1 MPHRGYCKIFTFIY
15 FCIMLIGIV
24 EDKAY
29 LRNSLKEKLA
39 SIENEIELVMETADG
54 SDFLKLMKTL
64 SPQPDVVLMDIE
76 MNELNGI
83 ETIQRAAPLYPS
95 VKFIMLTVFDDD
107 ERIFNAIKAGAH
119 GYLLKEATAQQIIDA
134 LYQVYEDDGA
144 PMSPGIARKAW
155 KWLTAMSS
163 QPAAEKTAALK
174 NELEPLSDREKE
186 ILKCSMEGKEYAQ
199 IAELLFLSKHTV
211 RQHMK
216 NIYSKL
222 HVSSK
227 IEALQISLKNKWI

>member
-1 MPHRGYCKIFTFIY
+1 
-15 FCIMLIGIV
+15 MLIAIV
-24 EDKAY
+24 DDKPY
-29 LRNSLKEKLA
+29 LRQSLKEKLA
-39 SIENEIELVMETADG
+39 SIENDVTIIMEAGDG
-54 SDFLKLMKTL
+54 TDFLKKMKTA
-64 SPQPDVVLMDIE
+64 QQKPDVVLMDIE

-83 ETIQRAAPLYPS
+83 ETVQRAAPIYPL

-119 GYLLKEATAQQIIDA
+119 GYLLKEETAQNIIDA
-134 LYQVYEDDGA
+134 IYQVQQDAGA

-155 KWLTAMSS
+155 KWLTAITA
-163 QPAAEKTAALK
+163 QPVTEKKSAATNAV
-174 NELEPLSDREKE
+174 EPLSEREKE
-186 ILKCSMEGKEYAQ
+186 ILKLSMEGKEYAQ
-199 IAELLFLSKHTV
+199 IAEQLFLSKHTV

>member
-1 MPHRGYCKIFTFIY
+1 
-15 FCIMLIGIV
+15 MLVAIV
-24 EDKAY
+24 DDKPY
-29 LRNSLKEKLA
+29 LRNSLREKLA
-39 SIENEIELVMETADG
+39 SIENEIQIIMEAGDG
-54 SDFLKLMKTL
+54 SDFLKQMKTVV
-64 SPQPDVVLMDIE
+64 QKPDVVLMDIE

-95 VKFIMLTVFDDD
+95 VKFIMLTVFDDE

-119 GYLLKEATAQQIIDA
+119 GYLLKEDSAQNIIDSV
-134 LYQVYEDDGA
+134 YQVYQDEGA

-155 KWLTAMSS
+155 KWLTSLS
-163 QPAAEKTAALK
+163 NLPASEKTALK
-174 NELEPLSDREKE
+174 NEFEPLSEREKE

-199 IAELLFLSKHTV
+199 IAEQLFLSKHTV

-227 IEALQISLKNKWI
+227 VEALQISLKNKWI

>member
-1 MPHRGYCKIFTFIY
+1 
-15 FCIMLIGIV
+15 MLIAIV
-24 EDKAY
+24 DDKPY

-39 SIENEIELVMETADG
+39 SIENEVTVIMEAGDG
-54 SDFLKLMKTL
+54 TDFIKLMKTA

-76 MNELNGI
+76 MHELNGI
-83 ETIQRAAPLYPS
+83 ETIQRAAPLYPA

-134 LYQVYEDDGA
+134 IYQVYEDDGA

-155 KWLTAMSS
+155 KWLNALSL
-163 QPAAEKTAALK
+163 QPEMETTTALK
-174 NELEPLSDREKE
+174 NELEPLSEREKE

-199 IAELLFLSKHTV
+199 IAEQLFLSKHTV

>member
-1 MPHRGYCKIFTFIY
+1 
-15 FCIMLIGIV
+15 MLIAIV
-24 EDKAY
+24 DDKPY

-39 SIENEIELVMETADG
+39 SIENEVTIIMESGDG
-54 SDFLKLMKTL
+54 TDFLKLMKTA

-76 MNELNGI
+76 MHELNGI
-83 ETIQRAAPLYPS
+83 ETIQRAAPLYPA

-134 LYQVYEDDGA
+134 IYQVYEDDGA

-155 KWLTAMSS
+155 KWLNALTV
-163 QPAAEKTAALK
+163 QPEKEKMNDKK
-174 NELEPLSDREKE
+174 NGLEPLSEREKE

-216 NIYSKL
+216 NIYNKL

>member
-1 MPHRGYCKIFTFIY
+1 
-15 FCIMLIGIV
+15 MLIGIV
-24 EDKAY
+24 DDKPY

-39 SIENEIELVMETADG
+39 SIENDITVVLEASDG
-54 SDFLKLMKTL
+54 SEFIQLMKKA
-64 SPQPDVVLMDIE
+64 SPKPDVVLMDIE

-83 ETIQRAAPLYPS
+83 ETVQRAAPLYPS

-119 GYLLKEATAQQIIDA
+119 GYLLKEETAQNIIDA
-134 LYQVYEDDGA
+134 VYQVYEDAGA

-155 KWLTAMSS
+155 KWLTSLSNA
-163 QPAAEKTAALK
+163 PAAEKAGVK
-174 NELEPLSDREKE
+174 NELEPLSEREKE

-199 IAELLFLSKHTV
+199 IADQLFLSKHTV

-216 NIYSKL
+216 NIYAKL

-227 IEALQISLKNKWI
+227 VEALQISLKNKWI

>member
-1 MPHRGYCKIFTFIY
+1 
-15 FCIMLIGIV
+15 MLIAIV
-24 EDKAY
+24 DDKPY

-39 SIENEIELVMETADG
+39 SIENEVTVIMEAGDG
-54 SDFLKLMKTL
+54 TDFIKLMKTA

-83 ETIQRAAPLYPS
+83 ETIQRVAPLYPA

-134 LYQVYEDDGA
+134 IYQVYEDDGA

-155 KWLTAMSS
+155 KWLNALSL
-163 QPAAEKTAALK
+163 QPEMEKTAGLQK
-174 NELEPLSDREKE
+174 ELEPLSEREKE

-216 NIYSKL
+216 SIYSKL

>member
-1 MPHRGYCKIFTFIY
+1 
-15 FCIMLIGIV
+15 MLIGIV
-24 EDKAY
+24 DDKAY
-29 LRNSLKEKLA
+29 LRNSLREKL
-39 SIENEIELVMETADG
+39 SSFENEVKVIMEAANG
-54 SDFLKLMKTL
+54 ADFLKQMKTA
-64 SPQPDVVLMDIE
+64 SPLPDVVFMDI
-76 MNELNGI
+76 ELNGI
-83 ETIQRAAPLYPS
+83 ETIQRASALHPG

-107 ERIFNAIKAGAH
+107 ERIFNAIKSGAH
-119 GYLLKEATAQQIIDA
+119 GYLLKESTAKQIIDA
-134 LYQVYEDDGA
+134 IYQVYEDEGA

-155 KWLTAMSS
+155 KWLNGLSL
-163 QPAAEKTAALK
+163 QPVVEKKVTK
-174 NELEPLSDREKE
+174 SEMEPLSEREKE

-216 NIYSKL
+216 NIYNKL

>member
-1 MPHRGYCKIFTFIY
+1 
-15 FCIMLIGIV
+15 MLIGIV
-24 EDKAY
+24 DDKLY

-39 SIENEIELVMETADG
+39 SVENDIKVVIEASDG
-54 SDFLKLMKTL
+54 TEFLKLIKTT

-76 MNELNGI
+76 MHELNGI
-83 ETIQRAAPLYPS
+83 ETVQRAAPVYPS

-107 ERIFNAIKAGAH
+107 DRIFNAIKAGAH
-119 GYLLKEATAQQIIDA
+119 GYLLKEETAQNIIDA
-134 LYQVYEDDGA
+134 IYQVHQDEGA

-155 KWLTAMSS
+155 KWLTAL
-163 QPAAEKTAALK
+163 PATPAVQNQSAKDQ
-174 NELEPLSDREKE
+174 LEPLSEREKE
-186 ILKCSMEGKEYAQ
+186 ILKCSMEGKEYTQ
-199 IAELLFLSKHTV
+199 IAAELFLSKHTV

>member
-1 MPHRGYCKIFTFIY
+1 
-15 FCIMLIGIV
+15 MLIGIV
-24 EDKAY
+24 DDKTY

-39 SIENEIELVMETADG
+39 SVENDIRVVLEAGDG
-54 SDFLKLMKTL
+54 SEFLKLMKTA
-64 SPQPDVVLMDIE
+64 SPKPDVVLMDIE

-83 ETIQRAAPLYPS
+83 ETIQRSAPLYPS
-95 VKFIMLTVFDDD
+95 VKYIMLTVFDDD

-119 GYLLKEATAQQIIDA
+119 GYLLKEEPAQNIIDSV
-134 LYQVYEDDGA
+134 YQVYQDEGA

-155 KWLTAMSS
+155 KWLTSLSS
-163 QPAAEKTAALK
+163 QPGVEKK
-174 NELEPLSDREKE
+174 NEKSSIEPLSEREKE

-199 IAELLFLSKHTV
+199 IAEQLFLSKHTV

-227 IEALQISLKNKWI
+227 VEALQISLKNKWI

>member
-1 MPHRGYCKIFTFIY
+1 
-15 FCIMLIGIV
+15 MLIAV
-24 EDKAY
+24 VDDKQY

-39 SIENEIELVMETADG
+39 SIEHDVSIIMEASDG
-54 SDFLKLMKTL
+54 ESFLKMMKTA
-64 SPQPDVVLMDIE
+64 SPKPDVVLMDIE

-83 ETIQRAAPLYPS
+83 ETIQRAAPLYPM

-119 GYLLKEATAQQIIDA
+119 GYLLKEESAQNIIDA
-134 LYQVYEDDGA
+134 IYQVYQDEGA
-144 PMSPGIARKAW
+144 PMSPGIARIAW
-155 KWLTAMSS
+155 KWLMALQT
-163 QPAAEKTAALK
+163 QPAAEKMAVK
-174 NELEPLSDREKE
+174 NNIEPLSEREKE
-186 ILKCSMEGKEYAQ
+186 VLKCSMEGKEYAQ
-199 IAELLFLSKHTV
+199 IAEHLFLSKHTV

-222 HVSSK
+222 HVSNK

>member
-1 MPHRGYCKIFTFIY
+1 
-15 FCIMLIGIV
+15 MLIGIV
-24 EDKAY
+24 DDKTY

-39 SIENEIELVMETADG
+39 SVENDIRVVLEAGDG
-54 SDFLKLMKTL
+54 SEFLKLMKTA
-64 SPQPDVVLMDIE
+64 SPKPDVVLMDIE

-83 ETIQRAAPLYPS
+83 ETIQRSAPLYPS
-95 VKFIMLTVFDDD
+95 VKYIMLTVFDDD

-119 GYLLKEATAQQIIDA
+119 GYLLKEETAQNIIDSV
-134 LYQVYEDDGA
+134 YQVYQDEGA

-155 KWLTAMSS
+155 KWLTSLSS
-163 QPAAEKTAALK
+163 QPGVEKK
-174 NELEPLSDREKE
+174 NEKSSIEPLSEREKE

-199 IAELLFLSKHTV
+199 IAEQLFLSKHTV

-227 IEALQISLKNKWI
+227 VEALQISLKNKWI

>member
-1 MPHRGYCKIFTFIY
+1 
-15 FCIMLIGIV
+15 MLIGIV
-24 EDKAY
+24 DDKPY

-39 SIENEIELVMETADG
+39 SIENDITVVLEASDG
-54 SDFLKLMKTL
+54 SEFIQLMKKA
-64 SPQPDVVLMDIE
+64 SPKPDVVLMDIE

-83 ETIQRAAPLYPS
+83 ETVQRAAPLYPS

-119 GYLLKEATAQQIIDA
+119 GYLLKEETAQNIIDA
-134 LYQVYEDDGA
+134 VYQVYEDAGA

-155 KWLTAMSS
+155 KWLTSLSNA
-163 QPAAEKTAALK
+163 PAAEKAGVK
-174 NELEPLSDREKE
+174 NELEPLSEREKE

-199 IAELLFLSKHTV
+199 IADQLFLGKHTV

-216 NIYSKL
+216 NIYAKL